1 MDDSKGM
8 IIAALLVALA
18 LFGGA
23 FMLSQSPAKIQV
35 SNLSSTPNVYVS
47 SLPAEHAISVTGSST
62 RVVSPDLL
70 EISLRISTNSKTAK
84 NSQSDNA
91 QVLADLKAKL
101 LGVGLIESDI
111 KTVSYSVSPV
121 YKSVY
126 KCPRV
131 GSNADCYY
139 DSELDGYT
147 TTHSLQ
153 LRVTNL
159 AKGGEIID
167 VASTSGVNQT
177 FVDGIY
183 FTLKDETKKSI
194 ETELLSLASSDALSK
209 AQRLAS
215 GTGAAVGKLLSIS
228 ESYSYNYPQPIYYA
242 RDSFGGV
249 SEAAAPT
256 SLSGGT
262 TSVSVSVSAQ
272 YQIN

>member
-8 IIAALLVALA
+8 IIAALLIALA

-23 FMLSQSPAKIQV
+23 FMLSQTPAKIQV

-47 SLPAEHAISVTGSST
+47 SAPIEHVISVTGTST
-62 RVVSPDLL
+62 KVVSPDLL
-70 EISLRISTNSKTAK
+70 QISMRVTTTSESART
-84 NSQSDNA
+84 SQSDNA
-91 QVLADLKAKL
+91 QVFATLKAKL
-101 LGVGLIESDI
+101 LAAGLTETDI
-111 KTVSYSVSPV
+111 KTVYYSVSPI

-126 KCPRV
+126 KCPRT
-131 GSNADCYY
+131 GSTVDCFY

-147 TTHSLQ
+147 TTHNIQ

-159 AKGGEIID
+159 NKGGELID
-167 VASTSGVNQT
+167 LASSAGTNQT

-194 ETELLSLASSDALSK
+194 ETELLSLASADSLVK

-215 GTGAAVGKLLSIS
+215 GTGSTVGKLLAIS
-228 ESYSYNYPQPIYYA
+228 ESYNYNYPQPYYS
-242 RDSFGGV
+242 RDSFAAV
-249 SEAAAPT
+249 SEASAPT
-256 SLSGGT
+256 SVSGGT